1 MSLETRVRKLE
12 ARMRALEAVMLAPKA
27 GNHETGQP
35 CRSHLGQDAGSE
47 SESEPGATLHPREVG
62 SPASC

>member
-35 CRSHLGQDAGSE
+35 CRSHPEDDQRYPDGDM
-47 SESEPGATLHPREVG
+47 VD
-62 SPASC
+62 SPAAKPPRSR